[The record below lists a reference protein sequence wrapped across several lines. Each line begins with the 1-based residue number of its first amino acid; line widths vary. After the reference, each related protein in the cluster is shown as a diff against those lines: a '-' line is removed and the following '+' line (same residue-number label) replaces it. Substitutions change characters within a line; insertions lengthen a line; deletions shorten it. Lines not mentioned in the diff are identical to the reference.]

1 MGDKELLNRA
11 RNDKSAK
18 ESELSFTNPVNYALK
33 QNNSKAPRWLI
44 VRVRAG
50 CICVLL
56 ELERSVFFSTYIELH
71 NHETTL
77 FKY

>member
-33 QNNSKAPRWLI
+33 QNNSKAPRWS
-44 VRVRAG
+44 VQNVPQCCG
-50 CICVLL
+50 CGP
-56 ELERSVFFSTYIELH
+56 
-71 NHETTL
+71 
-77 FKY
+77 

>member
-33 QNNSKAPRWLI
+33 QNNSKAPGW
-44 VRVRAG
+44 AG
-50 CICVLL
+50 A
-56 ELERSVFFSTYIELH
+56 
-71 NHETTL
+71 
-77 FKY
+77 

>member
-33 QNNSKAPRWLI
+33 QNNSKAPGWKTSLRFY
-44 VRVRAG
+44 VKKDVYPS
-50 CICVLL
+50 LL
-56 ELERSVFFSTYIELH
+56 DR
-71 NHETTL
+71 
-77 FKY
+77 

>member
-33 QNNSKAPRWLI
+33 QNNSKAPRWASVACSTNGGG
-44 VRVRAG
+44 VRTIAQ
-50 CICVLL
+50 
-56 ELERSVFFSTYIELH
+56 
-71 NHETTL
+71 
-77 FKY
+77 